1 MEFTMAAALEATR
14 FFPFLEPAE
23 ESALFSNA
31 PAKLFEREQVVI
43 EQNAPLRAVF
53 LIEDGSVRVERKDR
67 GQMIPLAILSSG
79 ELFGE
84 MSFVDGAPTSARVV
98 ADEPTRLR
106 VVDEAMVDDLNKK
119 DPSFAGRL
127 YRSIA
132 AILVER
138 LRATSMHFSLDQS
151 WG

>member
-1 MEFTMAAALEATR
+1 MAAALEATR

-53 LIEDGSVRVERKDR
+53 LIEDGSVRVERKER
-67 GQMIPLAILSSG
+67 GQMLPLAILSAG
-79 ELFGE
+79 EIFGE

-98 ADEPTRLR
+98 ADEPARLR
-106 VVDEAMVDDLNKK
+106 VIDEAMVDDLTKK

-138 LRATSMHFSLDQS
+138 LRATSMHFALDQMV
-151 WG
+151 W

>member
-1 MEFTMAAALEATR
+1 MAAALEAAR
-14 FFPFLEPAE
+14 FFPFLESAE

-31 PAKLFEREQVVI
+31 PAKLFEREQVII
-43 EQNAPLRAVF
+43 EQNAPLRAIF
-53 LIEDGSVRVERKDR
+53 LIEDGSVRVERKER
-67 GQMIPLAILSSG
+67 GQTFPLTILSAG
-79 ELFGE
+79 EIFGE

-98 ADEPTRLR
+98 ADEPARLR
-106 VVDEAMVDDLNKK
+106 VIDEAMVQDLTKK

-138 LRATSMHFSLDQS
+138 LRATSMHFSLDQMV
-151 WG
+151 W